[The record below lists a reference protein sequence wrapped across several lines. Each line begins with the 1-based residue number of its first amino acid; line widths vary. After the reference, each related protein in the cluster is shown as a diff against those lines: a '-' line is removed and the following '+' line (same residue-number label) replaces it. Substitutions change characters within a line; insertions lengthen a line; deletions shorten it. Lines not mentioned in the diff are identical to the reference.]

1 MALPCPKCG
10 GTKTESVRASLLYW
24 LAEAFGYRLRTC
36 GRCRSYR
43 LFKRGASRGSHSP
56 QHGAEETSQPDPAPQ
71 ETATA
76 TAPQPAVDTGGS
88 SPPQEEPRQGG
99 RHACPRCGS
108 KDYRRSH
115 RSWWERRRGSPP
127 M

>member
-43 LFKRGASRGSHSP
+43 LFKRGASRGTQSP
-56 QHGAEETSQPDPAPQ
+56 QHDAEETYQPDPTTQ
-71 ETATA
+71 KTATA
-76 TAPQPAVDTGGS
+76 TETQPAVNNGGS
-88 SPPQEEPRQGG
+88 SPPKEKPQQGV
-99 RHACPRCGS
+99 R
-108 KDYRRSH
+108 
-115 RSWWERRRGSPP
+115 
-127 M
+127 